1 MYSRMQGRSHP
12 FDFNLHKDE
21 ERRKRACRRRIRQM
35 ASKATSKSCAT
46 SVRTAATG
54 ATLGRVVPAPS
65 FRARA
70 APVCPNS
77 ASPQSGAVPK
87 WRGPPACGRRKVT
100 IDDVQFLHISYFQ
113 SPAWC
118 ARGNDIHK
126 VEKLLLCKK
135 VKSIAYDLFSPFD
148 KYAFKSLVFG
158 DSVREIGAYAFS
170 CPTVSSVSISNSVTD
185 IGPGAFRG
193 TGLSSV
199 VVPAG
204 CRVGDNAFP
213 ESCIVVVCG
222 VLPKESWGDAVKF
235 VDYVIRMDEKHDTR
249 QRSWSG

>member
-1 MYSRMQGRSHP
+1 
-12 FDFNLHKDE
+12 
-21 ERRKRACRRRIRQM
+21 M

-46 SVRTAATG
+46 S
-54 ATLGRVVPAPS
+54 
-65 FRARA
+65 
-70 APVCPNS
+70 
-77 ASPQSGAVPK
+77 
-87 WRGPPACGRRKVT
+87 VT